1 MRVPL
6 IRGNGSSRSAVVR
19 CLLVALVFFSAQ
31 GSVAHDAS
39 ADAPPAMYSNPL
51 PITLPDGTLQTDCA
65 DPTVLQSQT
74 PGDSQWYAFCTTDSL
89 NDADVDSLGVRR
101 SHLIPMLRSSDLV
114 HWQYLGDAFG
124 AVLPAWMSPTTA
136 LWAPAAVYRNGSY
149 YLYYTVT
156 DVADAVSGAP
166 GCTSDAA
173 IGVAT
178 SASLAGPWVDHGA
191 PVVAP
196 RSNGPGCNFFWT
208 YDPALITDASGQSY
222 LYYGS
227 YYGGIETRPL
237 SADGFTTDPATAVA
251 ITIPNR
257 YEGADVVENN
267 GYYYIFASA
276 SNCCNGQLTGY
287 QVFAGRSTSPLG
299 PFVDS
304 QGVALLDSRAGGDP
318 VLTLSGNRWVGT
330 GGNTVFQDAGGN
342 WFTVFHAVDRNQ
354 PYFAGS
360 VGYTRRPLLLDR
372 LTWDGGWPKVRRG
385 LGASDTPQVAP
396 VGQIQNPG
404 PSHAVRQ
411 AYDAI
416 DDLVDPNAF
425 LLFLDAVKVS
435 TLPPNAALSDEFN
448 GTALAPQWSWIR
460 PPSSGFSV
468 SAGTFNFDTQA
479 GDLNGPANT
488 APSVLVEATPAG
500 NYLVETKVTLNL
512 PSSGCCQNFAEAGVA
527 VYGGDS
533 DYVRL
538 SHVSIWET
546 RQTEFAEQIPSPAP
560 GYPNFGTSVGAP
572 PDATTWL
579 RIAKVTLS
587 GSDHLIS
594 YVSRDGTRWRRGAV
608 WVDAI
613 GPAQLALLSMSGTG
627 FTANFDYVHVYT
639 LP

>member
-6 IRGNGSSRSAVVR
+6 IRGNGVLRSVAVR
-19 CLLVALVFFSAQ
+19 CVLVALATISAPA
-31 GSVAHDAS
+31 SIADVAS
-39 ADAPPAMYSNPL
+39 ADPAPPMYSNPL
-51 PITLPDGTLQTDCA
+51 PIVLPDGTLQTDCA

-74 PGDSQWYAFCTTDSL
+74 PGDTHWYAFCTTDSL
-89 NDADVDSLGVRR
+89 NDADVNSLGVRQT
-101 SHLIPMLRSSDLV
+101 HLIPMLRSNDLV
-114 HWQYLGDAFG
+114 HWEYLGDAFG

-136 LWAPAAVYRNGSY
+136 LWGPDAVYRNGSY

-166 GCTSDAA
+166 GCTSDSA

-196 RSNGPGCNFFWT
+196 RSNGPGCNFLWT
-208 YDPALITDASGQSY
+208 YDPDVITADSGQSY

-227 YYGGIETRPL
+227 FYGGIETRPL

-257 YEGADVVENN
+257 YEGSNVVKKNV
-267 GYYYIFASA
+267 YYYLFASA
-276 SNCCNGQLTGY
+276 SNCCNGPLTGY
-287 QVFAGRSTSPLG
+287 QVFAGRSVSPLG
-299 PFVDS
+299 PFVDA
-304 QGVALLDSRAGGDP
+304 QGVSLLDSRVGGEP
-318 VLTLSGNRWVGT
+318 ALTLSGNRWVGT
-330 GGNTVFQDAGGN
+330 GGNTVFQDVGGN
-342 WFTVFHAVDRNQ
+342 WYTAYHAVDRNQ

-360 VGYTRRPLLLDR
+360 VGYTRRPLLLDS
-372 LTWDGGWPKVRRG
+372 LTWDGGWPKVRHG

-396 VGQIQNPG
+396 VAQSGAAG
-404 PSHAVRQ
+404 PSSAVRD
-411 AYDAI
+411 AYEAAA
-416 DDLVDPNAF
+416 DLFDPNAF
-425 LLFLDAVKVS
+425 LLLLDRVNVAA
-435 TLPPNAALSDEFN
+435 LPLDGALSDEFN
-448 GTALAPQWSWIR
+448 ESSLSPQWSWVR

-468 SAGTFNFDTQA
+468 SGGTFNFDTQA
-479 GDLNGPANT
+479 GDLNGPAST
-488 APSVLVEATPAG
+488 APAVLVEGTPAG

-512 PSSGCCQNFAEAGVA
+512 PPSGCCQNFAEAGVA

-533 DYVRL
+533 NYVRL

-546 RQTEFAEQIPSPAP
+546 RQTEFAEEIPNPLA

-572 PDATTWL
+572 PDETTWL
-579 RIAKVTLS
+579 RIAKVTVS
-587 GSDHLIS
+587 GADHLVS
-594 YVSRDGTRWRRGAV
+594 YVSRDGTTWRRGAV

-613 GPAQLALLSMSGTG
+613 GPAQLALLSMSGAG
-627 FTANFDYVHVYT
+627 FTANFDYVHVYD

>member
-6 IRGNGSSRSAVVR
+6 IRGNG
-19 CLLVALVFFSAQ
+19 ALR
-31 GSVAHDAS
+31 SVAVRYALLALASLSAPASVAGNAS
-39 ADAPPAMYSNPL
+39 ADRPPTMYSNPL

-74 PGDSQWYAFCTTDSL
+74 PGDSDWYAFCTTDSL
-89 NDADVDSLGVRR
+89 NDADVDSNGVRR
-101 SHLIPMLRSSDLV
+101 SHLIPRLRSSDLV
-114 HWQYLGDAFG
+114 HWQYLGDTFG
-124 AVLPAWMSPTTA
+124 MVLPAWMSSTAA
-136 LWAPAAVYRNGSY
+136 LWAPEAVYRNGSY

-156 DVADAVSGAP
+156 DVADAVSGVP

-196 RSNGPGCNFFWT
+196 RSNGPGCNFLWT
-208 YDPALITDASGQSY
+208 YDPAVITDDSGQSY

-227 YYGGIETRPL
+227 YYGGVETRPL

-257 YEGADVVENN
+257 YEGTDVVKKD

-276 SNCCNGQLTGY
+276 SNCCNGPLTGY

-299 PFVDS
+299 PFVDA
-304 QGVALLDSRAGGDP
+304 QGVSLLDSRVGGEP
-318 VLTLSGNRWVGT
+318 ALTLSGNRWVGP
-330 GGNTVFQDAGGN
+330 GGSAVFQDAGGN
-342 WFTVFHAVDRNQ
+342 WFAAYHAVDRNQ

-372 LTWDGGWPKVRRG
+372 LTWEGGWPKVRRG

-396 VGQIQNPG
+396 VGQSQG
-404 PSHAVRQ
+404 PAPSRFVRDS
-411 AYDAI
+411 YDAA
-416 DDLVDPNAF
+416 DDLFDPNAF
-425 LLFLDAVKVS
+425 LLFLDAVDVR
-435 TLPPNAALSDEFN
+435 TLRPDRGLSDEFKE
-448 GTALAPQWSWIR
+448 TALSPQWSWVR

-468 SAGTFNFDTQA
+468 SGGTFNFDTQA

-488 APSVLVEATPAG
+488 APSVLVEATPPG
-500 NYLVETKVTLNL
+500 NYIVETKVTLNL
-512 PSSGCCQNFAEAGVA
+512 PASGCCQNFSEAGVA
-527 VYGGDS
+527 IYGGDTN
-533 DYVRL
+533 YVRL

-546 RQTEFAEQIPSPAP
+546 RQTEFAEEIPSPAA

-579 RIAKVTLS
+579 RIAKVSLA
-587 GSDHLIS
+587 GADHCVS
-594 YVSRDGTRWRRGAV
+594 YVSRDGVTWRRGAV
-608 WVDAI
+608 WVAAI

-627 FTANFDYVHVYT
+627 FTANFDYVHVFD